1 MITKLFIF
9 GDIFPRSAP
18 QIPLHTDTG
27 IMSRGIDRVGHITTG
42 PPITTWGVVGTD
54 KGRTKRPGSGFANPK
69 EITRVLFDFH
79 RTYHRRGHFHA
90 IGTITLARGGIATF
104 VDLDGGSI
112 ASGNRGGEFFTIKL
126 IGVDIGNFAV
136 KNIGKGAD
144 CFGIANQNIGISR
157 AGGIVFGIISGAPT
171 TRQDFYIGPR

>member
-1 MITKLFIF
+1 M
-9 GDIFPRSAP
+9 GA
-18 QIPLHTDTG
+18 
-27 IMSRGIDRVGHITTG
+27 GIDGVGHITTT
-42 PPITTWGVVGTD
+42 PPITTRGVVGTD
-54 KGRTKRPGSGFANPK
+54 KGRTKRPSSGFANPK

-126 IGVDIGNFAV
+126 IGVDIGNFTV
-136 KNIGKGAD
+136 KNIGECAD

-157 AGGIVFGIISGAPT
+157 AGSVVFGIIGGAPT